1 MNSEIGT
8 GDAKGVECFNGLWIP
23 YDVHEGTLTTNLK
36 RTRHHSANGFIEEW
50 YNTEDVCQTNV
61 AIPGTSLLPDSLTGF
76 AYFIFLLFLFLGISV
91 VADIFMESIEVI
103 TSSTRKIQVVGEDGI
118 SETIESA
125 VWNPTIA
132 NLTLLS
138 LGSSAPEIL
147 LSVIEQ
153 LKTLGEPAAILGTAS
168 IVGAGA
174 FNLLVISGISILS
187 VDEPKKIYDVGV
199 YAWTATS
206 SLLAY
211 FWMFVV
217 LSINTPGLVT
227 THEAWTTLGF
237 MVILV
242 TVAFTLDKWQQ
253 RKDRKSATDEEKAEK

>member
-1 MNSEIGT
+1 
-8 GDAKGVECFNGLWIP
+8 
-23 YDVHEGTLTTNLK
+23 LTEDLK
-36 RTRHHSANGFIEEW
+36 ISRHVNANGFIEEF
-50 YNTEDVCQTNV
+50 YNTEDVCQTNMAV
-61 AIPGTSLLPDSLTGF
+61 PGSSLLPNSLMGF
-76 AYFIFLLFLFLGISV
+76 MYFIFLLFLFLGISV
-91 VADIFMESIEVI
+91 VADIFMEAIEVI
-103 TSSTRKIQVVGEDGI
+103 TSSTRKVEITDAYGNTH
-118 SETIESA
+118 TIDDP

-153 LKTLGEPAAILGTAS
+153 MKTLGEPAAVLGTAS

-174 FNLLVISGISILS
+174 FNLLVISGISIVS

-199 YAWTATS
+199 YACTATF

-227 THEAWTTLGF
+227 SNEAYLTLGF
-237 MVILV
+237 MVVLV
-242 TVAFTLDKWQQ
+242 TIAFSLDKFQ
-253 RKDRKSATDEEKAEK
+253 